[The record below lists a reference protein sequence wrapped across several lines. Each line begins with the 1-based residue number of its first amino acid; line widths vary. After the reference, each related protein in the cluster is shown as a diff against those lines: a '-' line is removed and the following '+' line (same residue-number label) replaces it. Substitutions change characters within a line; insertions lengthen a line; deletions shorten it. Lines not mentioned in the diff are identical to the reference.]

1 MTNAAPNYS
10 RFLLK
15 HEASETIEWNVVVI
29 RPTPDINI

>member
-1 MTNAAPNYS
+1 MTSAAPNHS

-15 HEASETIEWNVVVI
+15 HEASEIIEWIVVVI